1 MQHLQTGNNSRLLSD
16 NAFRWRYGILNI
28 NAETRIVGV
37 MKHIRI
43 TLVAVMLLALSGPA
57 FAADCYADYKAKQD
71 NPLRLHYGVAE
82 ISGQC
87 TKSAARAQLAQR
99 LGAQGWTLLNVVSV
113 FGPEGLAQR
122 KDSAGSNFLRF

>member
-1 MQHLQTGNNSRLLSD
+1 MKYIRLSLY
-16 NAFRWRYGILNI
+16 AALL
-28 NAETRIVGV
+28 
-37 MKHIRI
+37 
-43 TLVAVMLLALSGPA
+43 LVLSGPA

-87 TKSAARAQLAQR
+87 TKAAARAQLAQR

-113 FGPEGLAQR
+113 FGPEGLGQR
-122 KDSAGSNFLRF
+122 RDSAGSNFLRF